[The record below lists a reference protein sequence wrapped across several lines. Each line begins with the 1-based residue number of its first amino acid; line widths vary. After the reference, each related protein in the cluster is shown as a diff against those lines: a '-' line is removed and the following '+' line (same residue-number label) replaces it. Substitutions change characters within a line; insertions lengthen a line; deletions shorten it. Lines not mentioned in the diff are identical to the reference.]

1 MKLFKLLFTVVAA
14 LTALAY
20 LMQLAPK
27 ETKVLPKEIASP
39 ARITVRIPEHNE
51 PANIYS
57 EEVPLSNGWQCWTQ
71 DLCRRYGIDYPLM
84 LGLMETESSFRLGAD
99 SGWAFGV
106 CQIGYINADWLA
118 DEGVDIFTTS
128 GNIEAACIILSD
140 YLSRY
145 TTDQALMAYNQ
156 GEYGGSEDWDSG
168 IYQSDYSR
176 AVLEAAQKWRN
187 IINDRS

>member
-20 LMQLAPK
+20 LMQLAPR

-140 YLSRY
+140 YLGRY

-156 GEYGGSEDWDSG
+156 GEYGASEDWDSG

-176 AVLEAAQKWRN
+176 AVQEAAEKWRSVL
-187 IINDRS
+187 NDRS

>member
-20 LMQLAPK
+20 LMQLAPR

-71 DLCRRYGIDYPLM
+71 DLCRRYGIDYALM

-99 SGWAFGV
+99 SGWAYGV

-156 GEYGGSEDWDSG
+156 GEYGASEDWDSG

-176 AVLEAAQKWRN
+176 SVQEAAEKWRN

>member
-27 ETKVLPKEIASP
+27 ETKVLPEEIASP

-118 DEGVDIFTTS
+118 DEGVDIYTTS
-128 GNIEAACIILSD
+128 GNIEAAFIILSD

-156 GEYGGSEDWDSG
+156 GEYGASEDWDSG

-176 AVLEAAQKWRN
+176 AVQDAAEKWRSVL
-187 IINDRS
+187 NDRS

>member
-1 MKLFKLLFTVVAA
+1 MKLFKLLFTLVAA
-14 LTALAY
+14 LTVLAY

-39 ARITVRIPEHNE
+39 ARITVRIPEE
-51 PANIYS
+51 DKPVNIYS
-57 EEVPLSNGWQCWTQ
+57 DEVPLSNGWQCWTQ
-71 DLCRRYGIDYPLM
+71 DLCRRYGIDYALM

-99 SGWAFGV
+99 SGWAYGV

-118 DEGVDIFTTS
+118 DEGIDIFTTS
-128 GNIEAACIILSD
+128 GNIEAACVILGD

-145 TTDQALMAYNQ
+145 TTEQALMAYNQ
-156 GEYGGSEDWDSG
+156 GEYGASEDWDSG

-176 AVLEAAQKWRN
+176 AVQDAAEKWRN
-187 IINDRS
+187 IINGRS

>member
-20 LMQLAPK
+20 LMQLAPR

-51 PANIYS
+51 PVNIYS

-71 DLCRRYGIDYPLM
+71 DLCRRYGIDYALM

-156 GEYGGSEDWDSG
+156 GEYGASEDWDSG

-176 AVLEAAQKWRN
+176 AVMEAAEKWRN
-187 IINDRS
+187 IINGRS

>member
-20 LMQLAPK
+20 LMQLAPR

-51 PANIYS
+51 PVNIYS

-71 DLCRRYGIDYPLM
+71 DLCRRYNIDYPLM

-156 GEYGGSEDWDSG
+156 GEYGASEDWDEG

-176 AVLEAAQKWRN
+176 SVLEAAQKWRSVL
-187 IINDRS
+187 NDRS